1 MTTVSRVYD
10 TYAHA
15 RSVVADLESAGIP
28 SSDIS
33 LIANRYVSDEYTSAD
48 LASSTGTGAGI
59 GAALGGAAG
68 LLAGVG
74 LMAIPGLGPV
84 VAAGW
89 LASTALG
96 AAGGAAA
103 GGLIGALV
111 DAGLPEEDAH
121 VYSEAIRRGGTM
133 VSVRTD
139 TANDATVQRILDRHG
154 PIDADTRRELY
165 AAEGWNEFDVTAPP
179 YSPSEA
185 EIERMRRE

>member
-1 MTTVSRVYD
+1 MASVSRVYD
-10 TYAHA
+10 SYAQA
-15 RSVVADLESAGIP
+15 RSVVRDLEAAGIP
-28 SSDIS
+28 SADIS
-33 LIANRYVSDEYTSAD
+33 IIANKYVSGDSGTSD
-48 LASSTGTGAGI
+48 LASSAGTGAGI

-89 LASTALG
+89 LASTAVG

-133 VSVRTD
+133 VSVRI
-139 TANDATVQRILDRHG
+139 ADAQEFKVEEIMERHG
-154 PIDADTRRELY
+154 PIDAETRRQLY
-165 AAEGWNEFDVTAPP
+165 RDEGWDEFATEPQP
-179 YSPSEA
+179 YWIGDADSD
-185 EIERMRRE
+185 RMRRE